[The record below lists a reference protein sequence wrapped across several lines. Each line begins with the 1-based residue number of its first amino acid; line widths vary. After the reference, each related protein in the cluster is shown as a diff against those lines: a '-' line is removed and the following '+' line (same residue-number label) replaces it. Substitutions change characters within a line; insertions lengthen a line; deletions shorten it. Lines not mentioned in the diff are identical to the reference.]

1 MREPL
6 ETETYR
12 KFVISSSAG
21 KRKNQP
27 KICDYKHNIK
37 IDSLLHNYGFVFYTL
52 SFVEKIQCILVTAQI
67 GFVCGRVISRD
78 KLHSNIILSLLSIC
92 IIELFFWSISQH
104 YERLCAW
111 TTKYKKDPKDGYSLW
126 IIYKTAISYEAV

>member
-52 SFVEKIQCILVTAQI
+52 SFVEKKFDVYLSLHKL
-67 GFVCGRVISRD
+67 GLFVGGSSRVISYTV
-78 KLHSNIILSLLSIC
+78 ILFSHCCPFVLLSCSSGLYHNIMRDYAHG
-92 IIELFFWSISQH
+92 QQN
-104 YERLCAW
+104 
-111 TTKYKKDPKDGYSLW
+111 TK
-126 IIYKTAISYEAV
+126 KTQKMAIVYG